1 MAPPT
6 GEKASHASRG
16 CVGVAK
22 LRQHQH
28 SLIASLRSGYVSNSN
43 PFKVFIR
50 SRPCAAVQKVIN
62 VSRIGPIPPK
72 HACGKF
78 QVHVHSLELGKRR
91 VRLFDPPKLG
101 QPGDDIAQAD
111 RPIPVERPGASPG
124 FDSLRIMPHLV
135 VRPSQRGKPDE
146 HARTLGLSRMPFSA
160 CSMASPRRP
169 A

>member
-50 SRPCAAVQKVIN
+50 SRPCAARPEGDQRQPDRANSAETRLRK
-62 VSRIGPIPPK
+62 IP
-72 HACGKF
+72 G
-78 QVHVHSLELGKRR
+78 S
-91 VRLFDPPKLG
+91 
-101 QPGDDIAQAD
+101 
-111 RPIPVERPGASPG
+111 
-124 FDSLRIMPHLV
+124 
-135 VRPSQRGKPDE
+135 RPS
-146 HARTLGLSRMPFSA
+146 A
-160 CSMASPRRP
+160 
-169 A
+169 